1 MENHT
6 EGDCTADQVESSY
19 QHLAGMLTY
28 LPERDQQLI
37 ADAFETARLAHDGQ
51 TRKSGE
57 PYICHPIAI
66 AKTLAQMHMDAAS
79 LATALLHDVL
89 EDTTITYEDLYQ
101 QFGFDIAQLVL
112 GLTKFDER
120 VEALRTQ
127 RLKNLGQLSPEQ
139 RNAASLGN
147 LFLAMTADL
156 RVIVIKLADRLHNMQ
171 TLDALRADKRH
182 RMAVETDELFVPTAS
197 RLGIWFLK
205 QQLSDLCLKELQPEI
220 YAEIEE
226 TLAARTR
233 LLAENL
239 NTAVQ
244 QLCERLRVAGLDP
257 VVTPLENPV
266 STYYRKIQEN
276 GSDPAHIYE
285 TLRIYV
291 VVNTPLECYL
301 ALGCAHELWSPLQT
315 EFRDYIGAPEHD
327 LYRSLHTTVVG
338 PEGHHVEIRIYTE
351 QMQQL
356 AKYGIAVYLQHGQT
370 QPLPELSLI
379 KEITSLL
386 EEDPQSF
393 ISQLKSEVA
402 PQRIRLFTPN
412 GDVIHLPAGATPVDF
427 AYAIHTEIG
436 HKCQRA
442 LVNRQ
447 AVPLNTQ
454 LSNGA
459 QVEIITRMEGGP
471 ERRWLDTDLGYARHP
486 DTVRL
491 IRRWF
496 ARQPEEELRQQ
507 GRELIEK
514 EIACWGDCEGWT
526 PAYLDRLARRKGLAV
541 EDFCLRVGRGEI
553 LPGPLGAFVLD
564 DVLGDAPG
572 QRHTITLE
580 IYAMD
585 RPGLM
590 FDALHVVVDEGL
602 GVADAIAH
610 QIEAEGLAVLHIVV
624 KTEDTHMVVRIAH
637 RLEEVRSVLRVRR
650 TKGLPQIERPSAL
663 SSTGE
668 V

>member
-1 MENHT
+1 MATPAETGCSEN
-6 EGDCTADQVESSY
+6 QVESAY
-19 QHLAGMLTY
+19 RRLTDALAY
-28 LPERDQQLI
+28 LPGADLQLI
-37 ADAFETARLAHDGQ
+37 QEAFRTARDAHNGQ
-51 TRKSGE
+51 KRKSGE

-66 AKTLAQMHMDAAS
+66 AETLAHMRMDAAS
-79 LATALLHDVL
+79 ISTALLHDVL
-89 EDTTITYEDLYQ
+89 EDTTISYEDLNQ
-101 QFGFDIAQLVL
+101 KFGVEIAQLVL

-127 RLKNLGQLSPEQ
+127 RLENLGQLSPEQ

-171 TLDALRADKRH
+171 TLEALRADKRH

-205 QQLSDLCLKELQPEI
+205 QQLSALCLKELQPEI
-220 YAEIEE
+220 YAEIKE
-226 TLAARTR
+226 TLAARTQ
-233 LLAENL
+233 LLAETL
-239 NTAVQ
+239 NTTVE
-244 QLCERLRVAGLDP
+244 QLHEQLLASGLNAT
-257 VVTPLENPV
+257 VTPLDNPV

-276 GSDPAHIYE
+276 GSDPTQIYE
-285 TLRIYV
+285 TLRLYIV
-291 VVNTPLECYL
+291 VDTPMECYL
-301 ALGCAHELWSPLQT
+301 ALGCAHELWPPLQG

-327 LYRSLHTTVVG
+327 LYRALHTTVVG

-356 AKYGIAVYLQHGQT
+356 AQYGIALYLQHGKT

-393 ISQLKSEVA
+393 INQLKYEVA
-402 PQRIRLFTPN
+402 PQRIRLFTPD
-412 GDVIHLPAGATPVDF
+412 GDVINMPAGATPLDF

-447 AVPLNTQ
+447 SVPLNIQ

-459 QVEIITRMEGGP
+459 QVEIITRLDGGP
-471 ERRWLDTDLGYARHP
+471 ERKWLDTDLGYARHP
-486 DTVRL
+486 ETLRS

-496 ARQPEEELRQQ
+496 ARLSEVELQEQ
-507 GRELIEK
+507 GCELIEK
-514 EIACWGDCEGWT
+514 EIACWGECEGWT
-526 PAYLDRLARRKGLAV
+526 PNQLHRLARHRGLTS
-541 EDFCLRVGRGEI
+541 EDFCLRVGKGDI
-553 LPGPLGAFVLD
+553 LPGPLSAFVLD
-564 DVLGDAPG
+564 EALGDDSG
-572 QRHTITLE
+572 QRHTIILE

-590 FDALHVVVDEGL
+590 FDALRIVVDEGL

-610 QIEAEGLAVLHIVV
+610 QIEAEGLAVLYLVI
-624 KTEDTHMVVRIAH
+624 KTENTRMVARIAH

-650 TKGLPQIERPSAL
+650 VKALPQSR
-663 SSTGE
+663 
-668 V
+668 